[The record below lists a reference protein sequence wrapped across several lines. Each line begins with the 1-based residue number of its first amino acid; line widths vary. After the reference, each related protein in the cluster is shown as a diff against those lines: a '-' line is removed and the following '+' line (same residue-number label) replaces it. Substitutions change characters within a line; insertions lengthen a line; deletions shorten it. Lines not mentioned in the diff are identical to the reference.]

1 MKGKIIK
8 GIAGFYYVN
17 VVESGLYEC
26 KAKGS
31 FRKNG
36 IKPLVGDEVELEVLD
51 EEEKIGNVTKI
62 LPRKNELIRPA
73 VANIDQALV
82 VFAVTEPKPH
92 YNLLDRFLV
101 MMERKEIPVILCFN
115 KTDLA
120 EHPEIAELEEVY
132 ASCGYPVLFTS
143 AKKEENIE
151 KMMAFIK
158 EVKEK
163 YNLDK
168 NNTEIYA
175 TGIWRK
181 IPNEQLANIEARFNE
196 LDLEFNVISHD
207 KENYYFEKAMQGT
220 YNNRVMMVN
229 MGGKTTELVIFDN
242 DTVENRVNLTVG
254 VSDVFDKYPNI
265 NELDSGISKEE
276 VINYLENLISED
288 INFNC
293 DIAIHTGGELRFQK
307 LVKYNLQP
315 NKFFDD
321 GIHKVYVTYEDFDKK
336 NEELLNKTTLD
347 ELRSLMP
354 TNPDWM
360 NGAKAGIMLGEAIF
374 RKANIKNIIPSDLN
388 LINGVIKEK

>member
-1 MKGKIIK
+1 MYYFDIGSSTIK
-8 GIAGFYYVN
+8 
-17 VVESGLYEC
+17 LYEY
-26 KAKGS
+26 KK
-31 FRKNG
+31 
-36 IKPLVGDEVELEVLD
+36 ELSLI
-51 EEEKIGNVTKI
+51 EEKSIMFKRGFSEDGI
-62 LPRKNELIRPA
+62 
-73 VANIDQALV
+73 Q
-82 VFAVTEPKPH
+82 
-92 YNLLDRFLV
+92 
-101 MMERKEIPVILCFN
+101 
-115 KTDLA
+115 
-120 EHPEIAELEEVY
+120 
-132 ASCGYPVLFTS
+132 
-143 AKKEENIE
+143 EENIE

-276 VINYLENLISED
+276 IINYLENLISED

>member
-1 MKGKIIK
+1 MFKRGFSED
-8 GIAGFYYVN
+8 GI
-17 VVESGLYEC
+17 
-26 KAKGS
+26 
-31 FRKNG
+31 
-36 IKPLVGDEVELEVLD
+36 
-51 EEEKIGNVTKI
+51 
-62 LPRKNELIRPA
+62 
-73 VANIDQALV
+73 Q
-82 VFAVTEPKPH
+82 
-92 YNLLDRFLV
+92 
-101 MMERKEIPVILCFN
+101 
-115 KTDLA
+115 
-120 EHPEIAELEEVY
+120 
-132 ASCGYPVLFTS
+132 
-143 AKKEENIE
+143 EENIE

-163 YNLDK
+163 YNLNK

-181 IPNEQLANIEARFNE
+181 IPNEQLANIKTRFNE
-196 LDLEFNVISHD
+196 LELKFNVISHD

-220 YNNRVMMVN
+220 YNNRIMMVN

-242 DTVENRVNLTVG
+242 DTVESRVNLTVG

-336 NEELLNKTTLD
+336 NEELLNKTSID
-347 ELRSLMP
+347 ELRGLMP

>member
-1 MKGKIIK
+1 MYYFDIGSSTIK
-8 GIAGFYYVN
+8 
-17 VVESGLYEC
+17 LYEY
-26 KAKGS
+26 KK
-31 FRKNG
+31 
-36 IKPLVGDEVELEVLD
+36 ELSLI
-51 EEEKIGNVTKI
+51 EEKSIMFKRG
-62 LPRKNELIRPA
+62 
-73 VANIDQALV
+73 
-82 VFAVTEPKPH
+82 F
-92 YNLLDRFLV
+92 
-101 MMERKEIPVILCFN
+101 
-115 KTDLA
+115 
-120 EHPEIAELEEVY
+120 PEDGIQ
-132 ASCGYPVLFTS
+132 
-143 AKKEENIE
+143 EENIE
-151 KMMAFIK
+151 KMMPFIK

-163 YNLDK
+163 YNLNK

-181 IPNEQLANIEARFNE
+181 IPTSQLKKVKEKFNK
-196 LDLEFNVISHD
+196 LTLEFNIISHD

-229 MGGKTTELVIFDN
+229 MGGKTTELVIFNN
-242 DTVENRVNLTVG
+242 DKVENRVNLTVG
-254 VSDVFDKYPNI
+254 VSDVFDKHPNI

-276 VINYLENLISED
+276 IINYLENLIPED

-360 NGAKAGIMLGEAIF
+360 NGAKAGVMLGEAIF

>member
-1 MKGKIIK
+1 MYYFDIGSSTIK
-8 GIAGFYYVN
+8 
-17 VVESGLYEC
+17 LYEY
-26 KAKGS
+26 KK
-31 FRKNG
+31 
-36 IKPLVGDEVELEVLD
+36 ELSLI
-51 EEEKIGNVTKI
+51 EEKSIMFKRGFSEDGI
-62 LPRKNELIRPA
+62 
-73 VANIDQALV
+73 Q
-82 VFAVTEPKPH
+82 
-92 YNLLDRFLV
+92 
-101 MMERKEIPVILCFN
+101 
-115 KTDLA
+115 
-120 EHPEIAELEEVY
+120 
-132 ASCGYPVLFTS
+132 
-143 AKKEENIE
+143 EENIE

-163 YNLDK
+163 YNLNK

-181 IPNEQLANIEARFNE
+181 IPTSQLKKVKEKFNK
-196 LDLEFNVISHD
+196 LTLEFNIISHD

-220 YNNRVMMVN
+220 YNNRIMMVN
-229 MGGKTTELVIFDN
+229 MGGKTTELVIFNN
-242 DTVENRVNLTVG
+242 DKVENRVNLTVG

>member
-1 MKGKIIK
+1 MYYFDIGSSTIK
-8 GIAGFYYVN
+8 
-17 VVESGLYEC
+17 LYEY
-26 KAKGS
+26 
-31 FRKNG
+31 
-36 IKPLVGDEVELEVLD
+36 
-51 EEEKIGNVTKI
+51 
-62 LPRKNELIRPA
+62 KNELIL
-73 VANIDQALV
+73 I
-82 VFAVTEPKPH
+82 
-92 YNLLDRFLV
+92 
-101 MMERKEIPVILCFN
+101 
-115 KTDLA
+115 
-120 EHPEIAELEEVY
+120 EEK
-132 ASCGYPVLFTS
+132 SIMF
-143 AKKEENIE
+143 KKGFSEVGIQEENIE
-151 KMMAFIK
+151 KMMAFIQ

-163 YNLDK
+163 YNLNK

-181 IPNEQLANIEARFNE
+181 ISNEQLANIETRFNE
-196 LDLEFNVISHD
+196 LDLKFNVISHD

-220 YNNRVMMVN
+220 YNNRVMTVN
-229 MGGKTTELVIFDN
+229 MGGKTTELVIFNN

-265 NELDSGISKEE
+265 NELNSGILKEDI
-276 VINYLENLISED
+276 INYLENLIPED

-321 GIHKVYVTYEDFDKK
+321 GIHKAYVTFEDFDKK
-336 NEELLNKTTLD
+336 NEELLNKITLD

-388 LINGVIKEK
+388 LINGVIKAN

>member
-1 MKGKIIK
+1 MYYFDIGSSTIK
-8 GIAGFYYVN
+8 
-17 VVESGLYEC
+17 LYEY
-26 KAKGS
+26 KK
-31 FRKNG
+31 
-36 IKPLVGDEVELEVLD
+36 ELSLI
-51 EEEKIGNVTKI
+51 EEKSIMFKRGFSEDGI
-62 LPRKNELIRPA
+62 
-73 VANIDQALV
+73 Q
-82 VFAVTEPKPH
+82 
-92 YNLLDRFLV
+92 
-101 MMERKEIPVILCFN
+101 
-115 KTDLA
+115 
-120 EHPEIAELEEVY
+120 
-132 ASCGYPVLFTS
+132 
-143 AKKEENIE
+143 EENIE

-163 YNLDK
+163 YNLEK

-388 LINGVIKEK
+388 LINGVIKEEEICKK

>member
-1 MKGKIIK
+1 MYYFDIGSSTIK
-8 GIAGFYYVN
+8 
-17 VVESGLYEC
+17 LYEY
-26 KAKGS
+26 
-31 FRKNG
+31 
-36 IKPLVGDEVELEVLD
+36 
-51 EEEKIGNVTKI
+51 
-62 LPRKNELIRPA
+62 KNELTLI
-73 VANIDQALV
+73 
-82 VFAVTEPKPH
+82 
-92 YNLLDRFLV
+92 
-101 MMERKEIPVILCFN
+101 
-115 KTDLA
+115 
-120 EHPEIAELEEVY
+120 EEK
-132 ASCGYPVLFTS
+132 SIMF
-143 AKKEENIE
+143 KKGFSEEGIQDENIE
-151 KMMAFIK
+151 KMMEFIQ
-158 EVKEK
+158 EVKDE
-163 YNLDK
+163 YNLNK

-181 IPNEQLANIEARFNE
+181 IPNEQLANIKTRFNE
-196 LDLEFNVISHD
+196 LELKFNVISHD

-220 YNNRVMMVN
+220 YNNRIMMVN

-242 DTVENRVNLTVG
+242 DTVESRVNLTVG

-293 DIAIHTGGELRFQK
+293 YIAIHTGGELRFQK

>member
-1 MKGKIIK
+1 MYYFDIGSSTIK
-8 GIAGFYYVN
+8 
-17 VVESGLYEC
+17 LYEY
-26 KAKGS
+26 
-31 FRKNG
+31 
-36 IKPLVGDEVELEVLD
+36 
-51 EEEKIGNVTKI
+51 
-62 LPRKNELIRPA
+62 KNELTLI
-73 VANIDQALV
+73 
-82 VFAVTEPKPH
+82 
-92 YNLLDRFLV
+92 
-101 MMERKEIPVILCFN
+101 
-115 KTDLA
+115 
-120 EHPEIAELEEVY
+120 EEK
-132 ASCGYPVLFTS
+132 SIMF
-143 AKKEENIE
+143 KKGFSEEGIQDENIE
-151 KMMAFIK
+151 KMMEFIQ
-158 EVKEK
+158 EVKGK
-163 YNLDK
+163 YNLNK

-196 LDLEFNVISHD
+196 LDLKFNVISHD
-207 KENYYFEKAMQGT
+207 KENYYFEKAMQAT
-220 YNNRVMMVN
+220 YNNRIMMVN

-388 LINGVIKEK
+388 LINGVIKEEEICKKY

>member
-1 MKGKIIK
+1 MYYFDIGSSTIK
-8 GIAGFYYVN
+8 
-17 VVESGLYEC
+17 LYEY
-26 KAKGS
+26 
-31 FRKNG
+31 
-36 IKPLVGDEVELEVLD
+36 
-51 EEEKIGNVTKI
+51 
-62 LPRKNELIRPA
+62 KNELTLI
-73 VANIDQALV
+73 
-82 VFAVTEPKPH
+82 
-92 YNLLDRFLV
+92 
-101 MMERKEIPVILCFN
+101 
-115 KTDLA
+115 
-120 EHPEIAELEEVY
+120 EEK
-132 ASCGYPVLFTS
+132 SIMF
-143 AKKEENIE
+143 KKGFSEEGIQDENIE
-151 KMMAFIK
+151 KMMEFIQ
-158 EVKEK
+158 EVKGK
-163 YNLDK
+163 YNLNK

-196 LDLEFNVISHD
+196 LDLKFNVISHD

-220 YNNRVMMVN
+220 YNNRIMMVN

>member
-1 MKGKIIK
+1 MYYFDIGSSTIK
-8 GIAGFYYVN
+8 
-17 VVESGLYEC
+17 LYEY
-26 KAKGS
+26 
-31 FRKNG
+31 
-36 IKPLVGDEVELEVLD
+36 
-51 EEEKIGNVTKI
+51 
-62 LPRKNELIRPA
+62 KNELTLI
-73 VANIDQALV
+73 
-82 VFAVTEPKPH
+82 
-92 YNLLDRFLV
+92 
-101 MMERKEIPVILCFN
+101 
-115 KTDLA
+115 
-120 EHPEIAELEEVY
+120 EEK
-132 ASCGYPVLFTS
+132 SIMF
-143 AKKEENIE
+143 KKGFSEEGIQEENIE
-151 KMMAFIK
+151 KMMGFIQ

-163 YNLDK
+163 YNLNK

-181 IPNEQLANIEARFNE
+181 IPNEQLTNIEARFNE
-196 LDLEFNVISHD
+196 FDLKFNVISHD
-207 KENYYFEKAMQGT
+207 KENYYFEKAMQGE
-220 YNNRVMMVN
+220 YNNRIMMVN
-229 MGGKTTELVIFDN
+229 MGGKTTELVIFNN

-265 NELDSGISKEE
+265 NELDSGISKED
-276 VINYLENLISED
+276 VINYLENLIPEN

-315 NKFFDD
+315 NELFDD

-336 NEELLNKTTLD
+336 NKELLNKTTLD

-388 LINGVIKEK
+388 LINGVIKEENICKK

>member
-1 MKGKIIK
+1 MYYFDIGSSTIK
-8 GIAGFYYVN
+8 
-17 VVESGLYEC
+17 LYEY
-26 KAKGS
+26 KK
-31 FRKNG
+31 
-36 IKPLVGDEVELEVLD
+36 ELSLI
-51 EEEKIGNVTKI
+51 EEKSIMFKRGFSEDGI
-62 LPRKNELIRPA
+62 
-73 VANIDQALV
+73 Q
-82 VFAVTEPKPH
+82 
-92 YNLLDRFLV
+92 
-101 MMERKEIPVILCFN
+101 
-115 KTDLA
+115 
-120 EHPEIAELEEVY
+120 
-132 ASCGYPVLFTS
+132 
-143 AKKEENIE
+143 EENIE

-181 IPNEQLANIEARFNE
+181 IPNEQLANIEARLNE

-220 YNNRVMMVN
+220 YNNRIMMVN

>member
-1 MKGKIIK
+1 MYYFDIGSSTIK
-8 GIAGFYYVN
+8 
-17 VVESGLYEC
+17 LYEY
-26 KAKGS
+26 
-31 FRKNG
+31 
-36 IKPLVGDEVELEVLD
+36 
-51 EEEKIGNVTKI
+51 
-62 LPRKNELIRPA
+62 KNELTLI
-73 VANIDQALV
+73 
-82 VFAVTEPKPH
+82 
-92 YNLLDRFLV
+92 
-101 MMERKEIPVILCFN
+101 
-115 KTDLA
+115 
-120 EHPEIAELEEVY
+120 EEK
-132 ASCGYPVLFTS
+132 SIMF
-143 AKKEENIE
+143 KKGFSEEGIQEENKE

-360 NGAKAGIMLGEAIF
+360 NGAKVGIMLGEAIF